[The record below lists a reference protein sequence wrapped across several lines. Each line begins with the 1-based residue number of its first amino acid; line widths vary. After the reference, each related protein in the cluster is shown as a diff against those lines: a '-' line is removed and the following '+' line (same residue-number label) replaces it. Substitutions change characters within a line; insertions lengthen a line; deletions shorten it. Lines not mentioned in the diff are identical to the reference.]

1 MYIIQ
6 WEPENIEIGK
16 RLEDIVR
23 PMYTRHRNFA
33 VENHAFQ

>member
-6 WEPENIEIGK
+6 WEPENIGIEMW
-16 RLEDIVR
+16 LEDIVR

-33 VENHAFQ
+33 VEYHVFQ